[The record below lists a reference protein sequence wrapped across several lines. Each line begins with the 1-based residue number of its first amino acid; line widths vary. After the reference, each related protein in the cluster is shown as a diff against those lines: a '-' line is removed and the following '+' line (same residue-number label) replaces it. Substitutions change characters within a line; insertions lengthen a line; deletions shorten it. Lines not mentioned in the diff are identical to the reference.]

1 MKTYLPLPVL
11 KLQMGT
17 MRQSLGCPGVLD
29 SVGTSIMP
37 IFRYLLFFTPYLI
50 GALANLHMKTII
62 DVLIMIHRL
71 RLLVMGQI
79 SFAEIVELPF
89 VGQ

>member
-1 MKTYLPLPVL
+1 MKTYLPVL

-29 SVGTSIMP
+29 LVGTSIMP
-37 IFRYLLFFTPYLI
+37 IFRYLFFFAPYLI
-50 GALANLHMKTII
+50 GAPANLHMKTII
-62 DVLIMIHRL
+62 DVLITIHHP

-79 SFAEIVELPF
+79 SFAETAELPF
-89 VGQ
+89 VGL